1 MKRKRL
7 GGLAVALALGVGVTS
22 VVPAPV
28 AAAAVEAGWSDEM
41 STGEVLQG
49 DEWTQEIVTNFY
61 SGEIEKVIYRNYDNA
76 HTKNKLKDKW
86 VYTAND
92 GRWRCY
98 NSDAPNAVPDTL
110 DTGTYMVGLRYEYE
124 FGEIPLRYR
133 LIADYSDR
141 SAGIPDG
148 GYYLI
153 WSDGMTGED
162 SYHYYMTEGDY
173 DNDEGF
179 PIEGLEVPSEY
190 MSYKML
196 EIEIDGINHTYI
208 LDDSGIP
215 ITNYWYWDIYD
226 QVRYF
231 DEYGDM
237 ARYWNYIYDSY
248 YWFGSDG
255 VMKTYWQK
263 VYGKYYWLASDG
275 AMRTCW
281 QKVYGKYYWLGH
293 SNDGAM
299 KTGWQKIYGKYY
311 WLGHENDGAMKTGWQ
326 KVYNKWYYLG
336 GANDGAMKTGWQ
348 TIGGK
353 KYYLGGAN
361 DGAMKTGWQTIG
373 GKKYYFGGANDGAMR
388 TGWQTIGGKKYNFGS
403 DGALR

>member
-7 GGLAVALALGVGVTS
+7 GGLAVALALGLGVTS

-299 KTGWQKIYGKYY
+299 KTGWQ
-311 WLGHENDGAMKTGWQ
+311 
-326 KVYNKWYYLG
+326 
-336 GANDGAMKTGWQ
+336 
-348 TIGGK
+348 
-353 KYYLGGAN
+353 
-361 DGAMKTGWQTIG
+361 TIG